1 MGNHSAVKG
10 LNSLPIDKEWELVP
24 SKVGENPMK
33 WIPQQPCEQET
44 ALQAPTN
51 QHGHT
56 EITSVE
62 KHKVPDPIPTMNHFL
77 QGVGSLSTKLAK

>member
-1 MGNHSAVKG
+1 M
-10 LNSLPIDKEWELVP
+10 P

-33 WIPQQPCEQET
+33 WVPEQPREQEP

-51 QHGHT
+51 QHGDT
-56 EITSVE
+56 EITPVE
-62 KHKVPDPIPTMNHFL
+62 KLTVPDQIPTMNHFL